1 MFVSEIR
8 DWFMAK
14 WDFFRSDVV
23 GDSCVSED
31 LEAFEE
37 EVVSPRALNPH
48 SVTCW
53 KGNFDR

>member
-1 MFVSEIR
+1 
-8 DWFMAK
+8 MAK